1 MSLQLSSFKLSK
13 YHRNVIGTTL
23 RATSQRLRQ
32 AVHKPHCTSTTTSCP
47 EQCKCAK
54 DGSKGFKRLDL
65 PTAMAWKMALL
76 LQEHSDMTYP
86 TPENVRQ
93 ELQAL
98 QERLRTMQ
106 MVARFH
112 QHRYQ
117 TLHNMFSTVKSILGM
132 LIEVSQFGCFERGDL
147 KYTKQLV
154 RSLENHNL
162 RTKKGK

>member
-1 MSLQLSSFKLSK
+1 MSLKLSSLKLSK

-54 DGSKGFKRLDL
+54 D
-65 PTAMAWKMALL
+65 TAMAWKMALL

-86 TPENVRQ
+86 TPENVRK

-117 TLHNMFSTVKSILGM
+117 TLHNMFSTVKSILE
-132 LIEVSQFGCFERGDL
+132 I
-147 KYTKQLV
+147 
-154 RSLENHNL
+154 
-162 RTKKGK
+162 